1 LELQCRLRLK
11 VRAMRLSRAALEKAI
26 PSAAIFAFFLFS
38 VRLNFWEAKR
48 GRRGGGEEK
57 VRVPAF

>member
-1 LELQCRLRLK
+1 
-11 VRAMRLSRAALEKAI
+11 MRLSRAALEKAI